1 MQSFANSAV
10 LFPPEASRLPDMFI
24 NFPTPGVWR
33 LLAELSHTSHR
44 EISLLQI
51 NGNTGEGGNYE
62 KLRAPPL
69 RKCVT
74 TLNGEQ
80 CGEEVGGADV
90 TKQMLL
96 LNRHE

>member
-1 MQSFANSAV
+1 MPSFANSGV

-33 LLAELSHTSHR
+33 LHRELSHTSHR

-74 TLNGEQ
+74 TLNGGSGVEKRS
-80 CGEEVGGADV
+80 GVK
-90 TKQMLL
+90 T
-96 LNRHE
+96 